1 MHRHIL
7 RYGCLFFSALFFAFQ
22 GLSLA
27 ASAQAVMTDL
37 SLPNVS
43 AQSAILLE
51 PSTDIVIYE
60 KNANTRLPMAST
72 TKIMTAIVALEHA
85 DPSSTITVSP
95 MAVGIEGS
103 SVYLYAGEQLSLEH
117 LLYALL
123 LESANDAAAAI
134 AIAIAGSIDAFADL
148 MNQKAAELG
157 LTNTHFTNPHGLDHE
172 NHYTTAAD
180 LARIAAYCM
189 ENELF
194 RTIVSTQ
201 RMSIPM
207 HDTEGARLLL
217 NHNRLLRSYEGTIG
231 LKTGYTKR
239 SGRCL
244 VSAVE
249 RNGMTLICVTLNA
262 PDDWDD
268 HRNLFEYGF
277 SLYTSVL
284 LQAAG
289 TFSYSLPV
297 IGVRSSSVNL
307 TNANEVRVIIP
318 EQHGEISLTCEA
330 PRWISGNIAKDQQIG
345 QLIWKC
351 DGEIIACEP
360 LVATASVQT
369 DVPKINFFRRL
380 FHFFI
385 KH

>member
-7 RYGCLFFSALFFAFQ
+7 RYGCLFFAALFFAVQ

-27 ASAQAVMTDL
+27 SSAKAVMTDL

-51 PSTDIVIYE
+51 PTNELVIYE
-60 KNANTRLPMAST
+60 KNADTRLPMAST

-85 DPSSTITVSP
+85 APSATVTVSP
-95 MAVGIEGS
+95 LAVGIEGS

-123 LESANDAAAAI
+123 LESANDAAVAI

-157 LTNTHFTNPHGLDHE
+157 LRDTHFTNPHGLDHE
-172 NHYTTAAD
+172 DHYTTAAD
-180 LARIAAYCM
+180 LAKIAAYCM

-201 RMSIPM
+201 RISIPLN
-207 HDTEGARLLL
+207 DTEGARLLL
-217 NHNRLLRSYEGTIG
+217 NHNRLLRSYDGTIG

-244 VSAVE
+244 VSAVK
-249 RNGMTLICVTLNA
+249 RDGMTLICVTLNA

-268 HRNLFEYGF
+268 HRGLFEYGF

-284 LQAAG
+284 LQEAG
-289 TFSYSLPV
+289 SFSYSLPV
-297 IGVRSSSVNL
+297 IGVRSSYAML
-307 TNANEVRVIIP
+307 TNPNEVRVIIS
-318 EQHGEISLTCEA
+318 EQHGEISFTCEA
-330 PRWISGNIAKDQQIG
+330 PRWVAGNIAKGQQIG
-345 QLIWKC
+345 QLIWTC

-360 LVATASVQT
+360 LVVAEAVQT
-369 DVPKINFFRRL
+369 NIPKSNFLKRL